1 MTKRPE
7 DATILRAPSR
17 TGAGS
22 GEPAATP
29 RVLKSRFVL
38 DEKLGSGGM
47 GTVYRAKDLRK
58 VEARDR
64 FPYVAI
70 KVLNSDVREHP
81 EAFIAL
87 EREAS
92 KSQQL
97 SHPNIVSIFDF
108 DKDGNLPFITMELL
122 QGRELADLL
131 HAYPNG
137 LPEKLGWE
145 VIQGLCAGLRHA
157 HDKGVVHADFKPGNV
172 FVTSQDVA
180 KILDFGIA
188 RAVQARPEASGKSA
202 HGKAPQKD
210 DSVFDPARM
219 AALTPVYASLE
230 MIRGDNPEYRDDIY
244 SLAVVIYMVL
254 TGHHPYGR
262 LSADEALAEGLTPE
276 RPKNLSRGRWQ
287 ALKKALS
294 FYRQGR
300 PASVAELEQA
310 FFGGANWPYRAVAA
324 AGIVLAVFAGSF
336 AVIEGSQIDEVKEEV
351 RQTTLLD
358 AQAARVSAALM
369 EGAMT
374 PDAMKALKIEV
385 ERLATLD
392 DQNLYH
398 PTLSEQY
405 RERLALGLRSA
416 PDWPATVALYELSRG
431 EGATDAADRDLLR
444 AAAGEVMHQQA
455 QLGGLEGGVRA
466 EHHAAVEAL
475 TALEVQISAVAP
487 ELTIRP
493 MLESI
498 GTGLG
503 ERALTMA
510 RNGSLASAHEVLALA
525 EPLAAQAARLATLRA
540 LADAEAD
547 RTRAEQKR
555 AYANAQMRDAEAA
568 LADGCLRLN
577 LSGVPVEMV
586 TSVRRYVD
594 ERISHCLHNIQRVDA
609 AQARALQREALMA
622 FGNLP
627 GVAAVN
633 LDPCRMEHG
642 TCRDAASSTGVP
654 ELVVVNAR
662 FAVSQE
668 ITAAE
673 YAAFCAAE
681 GIECAQRESELPVTG
696 LEPAEVERYIS
707 WLSELTGYSYRL
719 PDDDEW
725 RDLVDTAE
733 PGTVNCGGGI
743 FRSKR
748 LQRTRSGD
756 ANGLGLHHTLGN
768 AAELVGDGTGYV
780 VVGGSVRDRGD
791 CTVDRQVA
799 LDAAA
804 GTPVGFRVLRELT

>member
-262 LSADEALAEGLTPE
+262 LSADEALAEAIRLSDASVYDLHQLAGGCAATLGGSKLIASTRTSAKYFSPGFGLRMVPDSVSPE
-276 RPKNLSRGRWQ
+276 R
-287 ALKKALS
+287 
-294 FYRQGR
+294 
-300 PASVAELEQA
+300 
-310 FFGGANWPYRAVAA
+310 
-324 AGIVLAVFAGSF
+324 
-336 AVIEGSQIDEVKEEV
+336 
-351 RQTTLLD
+351 
-358 AQAARVSAALM
+358 
-369 EGAMT
+369 
-374 PDAMKALKIEV
+374 
-385 ERLATLD
+385 
-392 DQNLYH
+392 
-398 PTLSEQY
+398 
-405 RERLALGLRSA
+405 
-416 PDWPATVALYELSRG
+416 TV
-431 EGATDAADRDLLR
+431 T
-444 AAAGEVMHQQA
+444 QP
-455 QLGGLEGGVRA
+455 
-466 EHHAAVEAL
+466 AAVDTSSMA
-475 TALEVQISAVAP
+475 A
-487 ELTIRP
+487 IRP
-493 MLESI
+493 NRR
-498 GTGLG
+498 G
-503 ERALTMA
+503 ALRNRPVSEVFMA
-510 RNGSLASAHEVLALA
+510 IYPS
-525 EPLAAQAARLATLRA
+525 Q
-540 LADAEAD
+540 
-547 RTRAEQKR
+547 
-555 AYANAQMRDAEAA
+555 
-568 LADGCLRLN
+568 C
-577 LSGVPVEMV
+577 
-586 TSVRRYVD
+586 RR
-594 ERISHCLHNIQRVDA
+594 
-609 AQARALQREALMA
+609 
-622 FGNLP
+622 
-627 GVAAVN
+627 
-633 LDPCRMEHG
+633 
-642 TCRDAASSTGVP
+642 
-654 ELVVVNAR
+654 
-662 FAVSQE
+662 
-668 ITAAE
+668 
-673 YAAFCAAE
+673 
-681 GIECAQRESELPVTG
+681 
-696 LEPAEVERYIS
+696 
-707 WLSELTGYSYRL
+707 W
-719 PDDDEW
+719 
-725 RDLVDTAE
+725 
-733 PGTVNCGGGI
+733 
-743 FRSKR
+743 
-748 LQRTRSGD
+748 
-756 ANGLGLHHTLGN
+756 
-768 AAELVGDGTGYV
+768 
-780 VVGGSVRDRGD
+780 
-791 CTVDRQVA
+791 
-799 LDAAA
+799 
-804 GTPVGFRVLRELT
+804 

>member
-1 MTKRPE
+1 MTERAE

-22 GEPAATP
+22 GEPAVTP

-157 HDKGVVHADFKPGNV
+157 HEKGVVHADFKPGNV

-188 RAVQARPEASGKSA
+188 RAVQVRPEASGKP
-202 HGKAPQKD
+202 GKAPQKD

-254 TGHHPYGR
+254 TGHHPHGR
-262 LSADEALAEGLTPE
+262 LSADEALAEGLAPE
-276 RPKNLSRGRWQ
+276 RPKNLSRTRWQ

-310 FFGGANWPYRAVAA
+310 FFGGATWPYRAAAA
-324 AGIVLAVFAGSF
+324 AGLVLALFAGSF
-336 AVIEGSQIDEVKEEV
+336 AVIEGSQIDDVKEEV

-358 AQAARVSAALM
+358 AQAARVSAALV

-374 PDAMKALKIEV
+374 PEAMQALKIEV

-398 PTLSEQY
+398 PALAAQY
-405 RERLALGLRSA
+405 KERLALGLRSA
-416 PDWPATVALYELSRG
+416 PDWPAAVALYELSRTY
-431 EGATDAADRDLLR
+431 GATDSADRDLLR

-466 EHHAAVEAL
+466 EHSAAVEAL

-487 ELTIRP
+487 ELSIQP

-503 ERALTMA
+503 ERALAMA
-510 RNGSLASAHEVLALA
+510 RNGALPTAHDVLALA
-525 EPLAAQAARLATLRA
+525 EPLAPQAARLASLHA
-540 LADAEAD
+540 IAEAAAD
-547 RTRAEQKR
+547 RARAEQKR
-555 AYANAQMRDAEAA
+555 ARARAQMRDAEIA

-577 LSGVPVEMV
+577 LPGVPVDMV
-586 TSVRRYVD
+586 ASVRRYVD

-609 AQARALQREALMA
+609 AQARALQREALTT

-633 LDPCRMEHG
+633 LDPCRMEKG
-642 TCRDAASSTGVP
+642 TCRDVASATLVP

-668 ITAAE
+668 ISAAE

-681 GIECAQRESELPVTG
+681 GIECAQGDSELPVTG
-696 LEPAEVERYIS
+696 LAPREAERYVR

-719 PDDDEW
+719 PHGDEW
-725 RDLVDTAE
+725 RDLVDAAV
-733 PGTVNCGGGI
+733 PGTVNCGGGL

-748 LQRTRSGD
+748 LQRTVSGD
-756 ANGLGLHHTLGN
+756 ANSLGLHHTLGN
-768 AAELVGDGTGYV
+768 AAELVRDGAGYV
-780 VVGGSVRDRGD
+780 VVGGSVKDRGD
-791 CTVDRQVA
+791 CTVDHQVA
-799 LDAAA
+799 LDAAV